1 VVQFL
6 SGILRL
12 ACAFDTERNE
22 QIRKLDVECTESV
35 LKVWAQGYGAGSPM
49 AEHLARARYLLE
61 VAYNRPVFI
70 SPAEVTVA

>member
-1 VVQFL
+1 
-6 SGILRL
+6 
-12 ACAFDTERNE
+12 
-22 QIRKLDVECTESV
+22 
-35 LKVWAQGYGAGSPM
+35 M